1 MTSAQYTEA
10 LAYYNLHPW
19 GPERDNLHAGII
31 TAAIINST
39 PRKNPKTV
47 KPSDFMLI
55 DQVSKEEEE
64 TDEFFANLD
73 ALVENPDDRS
83 G

>member
-1 MTSAQYTEA
+1 
-10 LAYYNLHPW
+10 
-19 GPERDNLHAGII
+19 LHAGII
-31 TAAIINST
+31 TSAIINST

-55 DQVSKEEEE
+55 DSVSKEEGEI
-64 TDEFFANLD
+64 DEFFATLD
-73 ALVENPDDRS
+73 ALAEKTNDRS